1 MGIPEDVLPN
11 PCKNMMDAFARVDMD
26 GRILTCD
33 DLFCDMVG
41 YSRKELLSMTCQDLT
56 PEKWHRFE
64 ADILRNHVLSR
75 GYSDI
80 YQKEYRRKNGT
91 VFPVELRV
99 CLHRDPM
106 GVPDFMVVENR
117 IHSGPGQ
124 VHWMQFVNRR
134 FFDEGGR
141 LDEIHPL
148 GHDITR
154 HGRNEDERPGM
165 EPGLQHARKME
176 SIGVLVG
183 GIAHD
188 FNNLLSVILG
198 NLELALMG
206 LPPDSPVRDRIA
218 QAGEVG
224 ERAAHLIRQMLAYAG
239 KGQLLIETTDLNRI
253 IRENEGRL
261 RVAVAGSA
269 VLALRPA
276 AELPRIQADQEQIL
290 QVAVNLI
297 SNAAEA
303 MDSGPGIII
312 LRTGAAL
319 CDQSILGRSLIDEKP
334 RSGRFVYL
342 EVTDNGCGMDEET
355 RQRLFEPFFTTKFLG
370 RGLGMSAVLGIVR
383 AHHGAILLKS
393 ASGKGT
399 TIRVL
404 LPVPS
409 PASVSPEAAP
419 E

>member
-1 MGIPEDVLPN
+1 
-11 PCKNMMDAFARVDMD
+11 
-26 GRILTCD
+26 
-33 DLFCDMVG
+33 
-41 YSRKELLSMTCQDLT
+41 
-56 PEKWHRFE
+56 
-64 ADILRNHVLSR
+64 
-75 GYSDI
+75 
-80 YQKEYRRKNGT
+80 
-91 VFPVELRV
+91 
-99 CLHRDPM
+99 
-106 GVPDFMVVENR
+106 
-117 IHSGPGQ
+117 
-124 VHWMQFVNRR
+124 
-134 FFDEGGR
+134 
-141 LDEIHPL
+141 
-148 GHDITR
+148 
-154 HGRNEDERPGM
+154 
-165 EPGLQHARKME
+165 
-176 SIGVLVG
+176 
-183 GIAHD
+183 
-188 FNNLLSVILG
+188 
-198 NLELALMG
+198 
-206 LPPDSPVRDRIA
+206 
-218 QAGEVG
+218 
-224 ERAAHLIRQMLAYAG
+224 MLAYAG

-303 MDSGPGIII
+303 MDSDPGIII
-312 LRTGAAL
+312 LSTGAAL
-319 CDQSILGRSLIDEKP
+319 CDQSILEWSLIDEKP
-334 RSGRFVYL
+334 RPGRFVYL

-393 ASGKGT
+393 APGKGT

-419 E
+419 G